1 MKKTWLLLTSTLL
14 FLTSCLVFAAQPV
27 TTPEPIPTPNTD
39 LSSFKEGLNPVYHS
53 IVDELSQAS
62 LYVIDYVIDENLY
75 DISGKQSVT
84 YTNTE
89 EISLNEIKFRLFSNI
104 LGGDMKVTNI
114 TVDDETIIPKY
125 ELNNSVLIVPLKNS
139 LQPDESITVNMDF
152 EITVPKSVDL
162 NYGVQ
167 AYYDDVL
174 ALAHAYPMISV
185 YDDEGWNVEI
195 PPQSGD
201 VTYADMS
208 FFVVTVNAP
217 KELVLVGSGRETLR
231 QENGNRQQVRYE
243 AGPVRDFY
251 LAGSPNYQEFIREV
265 DGVRLRFYTESDFE
279 AGAEEALN
287 FAQQSIKVFN
297 AKYAPY
303 PYTELDF
310 VSTPTLALGI
320 EYPSMIAITEWIM
333 QPEIDYL
340 ESTVVHE
347 VAHQWFYNLVGND
360 QLDEPWLDESLAQFA
375 SLQYFSD
382 RYGEEGFLDFRREL
396 KGRWAYTDN
405 AEIPVGLPVR
415 AYDDYEYS
423 GIVYGRGALF
433 FIELENEMGS
443 ENFNLFMKNYVVDNA
458 FGIST
463 SEILKSDAESVCGCD
478 LTGLFV
484 EWVYE

>member
-1 MKKTWLLLTSTLL
+1 
-14 FLTSCLVFAAQPV
+14 
-27 TTPEPIPTPNTD
+27 
-39 LSSFKEGLNPVYHS
+39 
-53 IVDELSQAS
+53 
-62 LYVIDYVIDENLY
+62 
-75 DISGKQSVT
+75 
-84 YTNTE
+84 
-89 EISLNEIKFRLFSNI
+89 
-104 LGGDMKVTNI
+104 
-114 TVDDETIIPKY
+114 
-125 ELNNSVLIVPLKNS
+125 
-139 LQPDESITVNMDF
+139 
-152 EITVPKSVDL
+152 
-162 NYGVQ
+162 
-167 AYYDDVL
+167 
-174 ALAHAYPMISV
+174 
-185 YDDEGWNVEI
+185 
-195 PPQSGD
+195 
-201 VTYADMS
+201 MS

>member
-1 MKKTWLLLTSTLL
+1 VFAPQPTSTP
-14 FLTSCLVFAAQPV
+14 QPLPSV
-27 TTPEPIPTPNTD
+27 DTD

-53 IVDELSQAS
+53 VVDELSQAS
-62 LYVIDYVIDENLY
+62 LYTINYVIDEDLY
-75 DISGKQSVT
+75 HISGEQSVI

-89 EISLNEIKFRLFSNI
+89 EVALTEIKFRLFANI
-104 LGGDMKVTNI
+104 LGGNMEVSNI
-114 TVDDETIIPKY
+114 TVNDEVINPKY
-125 ELNNSVLIVPLKNS
+125 ELRNSVLRLPLKNA
-139 LQPDESITVNMDF
+139 LQPDESITIKMDF
-152 EITVPKSVDL
+152 KIEVPESVDL

-174 ALAHAYPMISV
+174 TLAHAYPMISV

-208 FFVVTVNAP
+208 FFIVTVDAP
-217 KELVLVGSGRETLR
+217 KELVLVGAGRETNVE
-231 QENGNRQQVRYE
+231 ENGNRQQVRYE

-251 LAGSPNYQEFIREV
+251 LAGSPNYQEFIRQV
-265 DGVRLRFYTESDFE
+265 DGVTLRFYTESDFE
-279 AGAEEALN
+279 AGAQEALN
-287 FAQQSIKVFN
+287 FAEQSIKVFN
-297 AKYAPY
+297 TRYAPY

-320 EYPSMIAITEWIM
+320 EYPGMIAITEWIM

-360 QLDEPWLDESLAQFA
+360 QLDEPWLDESMAQFA
-375 SLQYFSD
+375 TMQYYED
-382 RYGEEGFLDFRREL
+382 RYGEEGMLAFRREL

-415 AYDDYEYS
+415 EYDDYEYS

-443 ENFNLFMKNYVVDNA
+443 ENFDLFMKNYVMNNA
-458 FGIST
+458 FKIST
-463 SEILKSDAESVCGCD
+463 TEKIKLEAEDVCGCD
-478 LTGLFV
+478 LTELFE
-484 EWVYE
+484 EWIYR